1 MSYMAPPNDQLPV
14 DSPVEHPVVIARS
27 HQTGYSS
34 TSALSEREAQVL
46 GALSD
51 AGHCLSLGQLRART
65 GIMREDL
72 KPILE
77 DLRAKGLAA
86 RLNTVVES
94 YACRFPGIRV
104 DDV

>member
-1 MSYMAPPNDQLPV
+1 MSHLASPNDQLPV
-14 DSPVEHPVVIARS
+14 DSPAQTPIISARS
-27 HQTGYSS
+27 HSTGYTS
-34 TSALSEREAQVL
+34 TSALSEKEAL
-46 GALSD
+46 ILSALSD

-65 GIMREDL
+65 GILREDL

-77 DLRAKGLAA
+77 GLRAKGLAA

>member
-1 MSYMAPPNDQLPV
+1 MNHMAPPNDQMPV
-14 DSPVEHPVVIARS
+14 DSPVKTPMVVSRS
-27 HQTGYSS
+27 HAAGYVS
-34 TSALSEREAQVL
+34 TSALSEKEARIL
-46 GALSD
+46 SALSD

-65 GIMREDL
+65 GILREDL

-77 DLRAKGLAA
+77 GLRAKGLAA

-94 YACRFPGIRV
+94 YSCRFPGIRV

>member
-1 MSYMAPPNDQLPV
+1 MSHMAPPNEQRPV
-14 DSPVEHPVVIARS
+14 DSLVDSPNVTTRSRATGHVSASGLTDREARVL
-27 HQTGYSS
+27 
-34 TSALSEREAQVL
+34 SALSN
-46 GALSD
+46 

-65 GIMREDL
+65 GILREDL

>member
-1 MSYMAPPNDQLPV
+1 MSHMARPNDQLPV
-14 DSPVEHPVVIARS
+14 DSPVEPLIAMARS
-27 HQTGYSS
+27 HSTEYAS
-34 TSALSEREAQVL
+34 TSALSEREARVL

-51 AGHCLSLGQLRART
+51 AGHCLSMGQLRART
-65 GIMREDL
+65 GILREDL
-72 KPILE
+72 RPILE
-77 DLRAKGLAA
+77 GLRAKGLAA

>member
-1 MSYMAPPNDQLPV
+1 MSHIAPPNDQLPV
-14 DSPVEHPVVIARS
+14 DSPVEPPIVIARS
-27 HQTGYSS
+27 HSTEYVS
-34 TSALSEREAQVL
+34 TSARSEREARVL
-46 GALSD
+46 SALSD

-65 GIMREDL
+65 GILREDL

-77 DLRAKGLAA
+77 GLRAKGLAA